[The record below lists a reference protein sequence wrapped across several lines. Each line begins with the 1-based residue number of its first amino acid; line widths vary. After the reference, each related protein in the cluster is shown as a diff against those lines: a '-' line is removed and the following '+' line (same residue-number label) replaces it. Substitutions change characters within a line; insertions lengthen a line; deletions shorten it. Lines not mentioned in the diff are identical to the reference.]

1 MNVFELLKQDH
12 QKVSGIFQQIEAAG
26 AGDAA
31 AGQRTQLFAQL
42 KQELDLHAHVEET
55 ILYPALKQSAE
66 TRSITMEAY
75 EEHQEVKDLLAEIEQ
90 TPVDD
95 EEWEALVAELK
106 ESVEHHVEEEEGEM
120 FAQARDVLTQEQID
134 EISQRIEAAKQQQK
148 GASAAS

>member
-12 QKVSGIFQQIEAAG
+12 QKVSGIFQQIEAA
-26 AGDAA
+26 DA

-95 EEWEALVAELK
+95 EEWDALVLELK

-120 FAQARDVLTQEQID
+120 FAQARDVLSQEQID
-134 EISQRIEAAKQQQK
+134 EISQRIETAKQQK
-148 GASAAS
+148 SSSAAS